1 MKVAI
6 MQPYFVP
13 YIGYFQMIHAV
24 DVFVVY
30 DNIEYTKKGWINRNR
45 ILKNGEPDVISLP
58 LAKGSDYEH
67 VVQRQLADSF
77 HTKDKQKLH
86 GRILELYRK
95 APFYNETAALLQGVF
110 ASTETNLFAF
120 IHHSLVALCEHIG
133 ISTTIR
139 ISSTLDIDHQLRG
152 EDKVIAICQAVKAT
166 QYINAIGG
174 IELYS
179 FDRFEREGFQ
189 LQFIQSTAKEYLQ
202 NCQAFVPWLSIIDVL
217 MFCGKE
223 QTMHQMN
230 DYQLLDRAHFSNA
243 SNA

>member
-6 MQPYFVP
+6 MQPYFMP
-13 YIGYFQMIHAV
+13 YIGYFQMIQAV

-45 ILKNGEPDVISLP
+45 ILKNGEPDMISLP

-95 APFYNETAALLQGVF
+95 APFYNETAILLQGVF
-110 ASTETNLFAF
+110 GSTETNLFGF
-120 IHHSLVALCEHIG
+120 IHQSIVAVCEHIG
-133 ISTTIR
+133 ISTPIR
-139 ISSTLDIDHQLRG
+139 ISSSLDVDHQLRG
-152 EDKVIAICQAVKAT
+152 EDKVIALCQAVNAT
-166 QYINAIGG
+166 HYINAIGG
-174 IELYS
+174 VELYS
-179 FDRFEREGFQ
+179 FDRFEKAGIE
-189 LQFIQSTAKEYLQ
+189 LQFIQSMAKEYPQ
-202 NCQAFVPWLSIIDVL
+202 NCQAFVPWLSMIDVL

-223 QTMHQMN
+223 QTKLQMN
-230 DYQLLDRAHFSNA
+230 DYQLLDRTHFSNA